1 MISYTAEMLNNAINK
16 AVIVELNTGDL
27 LVGYFIKYETNYSV
41 LPLDIS
47 QEKLVFKR
55 SQIKKIIYPF
65 SRYILPKRTN
75 LVGKILTMSDLY
87 SLLKKHNYIM
97 Y

>member
-1 MISYTAEMLNNAINK
+1 MISYTAEILNNAINK

-27 LVGYFIKYETNYSV
+27 LVGYFIKSETNYSV

-65 SRYILPKRTN
+65 SRYILPKNINTS
-75 LVGKILTMSDLY
+75 GKVLTMTELT
-87 SLLKKHNYIM
+87 NYLAMHKYII